1 MWRAS
6 LHAVRD
12 QGAED
17 AARKE
22 ELTSHLAGSDGGRR
36 ICCCSLLLEDLSSLP
51 VLQACISS
59 ALFLSL
65 SFLFPSPLRF
75 VPLLAAPPIKGK
87 RKQSEEG
94 DPLDPSVS
102 PQPDGEQSRSQS
114 PIHLEDSPEAGGERE
129 EDQER
134 EEEQA
139 FLVSLYKF
147 MKERHTP
154 IERVPHLGFK
164 QINLWKIYKAV
175 EKLGAYEMVT
185 GRRLWKNVYD
195 ELGGSPGSTS
205 AATCTRRHYER
216 LVLPYVRH
224 LKGEDDKPLPPSKP
238 RKQYKM
244 AKEPRGDDGTT
255 EKPKKAKEEKRLDQM
270 VPGKMKTDAAPDLAR
285 LPNQEAPREGPE
297 QPGPAL
303 GPSPPFGGASGCPEA
318 YKRLLS
324 SFYCKGTHGI
334 MSPLAKKKLL
344 AQVSKAEALQCQE
357 EGCRHGV
364 GSPNGDP
371 QASPAILLSESPQSP
386 GKPAENSRHRL
397 TPPEGLQAPGG
408 SLREEAQ
415 VGPRLPA
422 PIFTGCFHAYPTE
435 VLKPVSQHPRD
446 FFPNFKDGVLL
457 GPPGKEEGLAVKEP
471 QLVWGGDANRPSAF
485 HKGSSRKG
493 SPYPKP
499 KACWVSPMAKAPAE
513 SPVPLSTFPSSPGL
527 GTKRSLEEE
536 GFAHGGKK
544 LRAVSPFLKEVD
556 AKECGAKSMG
566 SGVAVSCLL
575 GPALGPALPEAYRG
589 TMLRCPLNFAGTPD
603 HLKGQATLPF
613 SPLVIP
619 AFPAHFLATTGPSP
633 MATGLMHFP
642 PSSFDSA
649 LRHRLCPASSAWHVP
664 PATTYAAP
672 HFFHLNTKL

>member
-1 MWRAS
+1 M
-6 LHAVRD
+6 
-12 QGAED
+12 
-17 AARKE
+17 
-22 ELTSHLAGSDGGRR
+22 
-36 ICCCSLLLEDLSSLP
+36 
-51 VLQACISS
+51 
-59 ALFLSL
+59 
-65 SFLFPSPLRF
+65 
-75 VPLLAAPPIKGK
+75 APPIKGK

-94 DPLDPSVS
+94 DPLHPPVS

-114 PIHLEDSPEAGGERE
+114 PVQLEDSPEAGRERE
-129 EDQER
+129 EAQER

-175 EKLGAYEMVT
+175 EKLGAYELVT

-244 AKEPRGDDGTT
+244 AKEPRGDDRAT
-255 EKPKKAKEEKRLDQM
+255 ERPKKAKEEKQVDQM
-270 VPGKMKTDAAPDLAR
+270 MPRKTKTDTPDLAR
-285 LPNQEAPREGPE
+285 LPSQESSRDSTE
-297 QPGPAL
+297 QPGQAP
-303 GPSPPFGGASGCPEA
+303 GPSLPSVGASGCPEA
-318 YKRLLS
+318 YRRLLS
-324 SFYCKGTHGI
+324 NFYCKGTHGI

-344 AQVSKAEALQCQE
+344 AQVSKVEALQCQE
-357 EGCRHGV
+357 EGCHHGA
-364 GSPNGDP
+364 GGPNREP
-371 QASPAILLSESPQSP
+371 PVSPAVQPLESPRSP
-386 GKPAENSRHRL
+386 GGLAENSRHQL
-397 TPPEGLQAPGG
+397 TPQEGTQAPGG
-408 SLREEAQ
+408 SLGEEAQ
-415 VGPRLPA
+415 AGPRPSA

-446 FFPNFKDGVLL
+446 FFPSLKDGVLL
-457 GPPGKEEGLAVKEP
+457 GPLGKEEGLPAKEP
-471 QLVWGGDANRPSAF
+471 QLVWGGDADRPSAF
-485 HKGSSRKG
+485 HKGGSQKG
-493 SPYPKP
+493 SLYPKP
-499 KACWVSPMAKAPAE
+499 KACWVSPMAKVPAE
-513 SPVPLSTFPSSPGL
+513 SPVPLPTFTSSPGL
-527 GTKRSLEEE
+527 GNKRSLEEE
-536 GFAHGGKK
+536 GLAHGGKK

-556 AKECGAKSMG
+556 AKECGAKSLG
-566 SGVAVSCLL
+566 PGLAVSCLL

-603 HLKGQATLPF
+603 PLKGQATLPF

-619 AFPAHFLATTGPSP
+619 AFPAHLLATTAPSP
-633 MATGLMHFP
+633 MAAGLMHFP
-642 PSSFDSA
+642 PASFDSA
-649 LRHRLCPASSAWHVP
+649 LRHRLCPASSPWHVP

-672 HFFHLNTKL
+672 HFSFHLNTKL

>member
-1 MWRAS
+1 M
-6 LHAVRD
+6 
-12 QGAED
+12 
-17 AARKE
+17 
-22 ELTSHLAGSDGGRR
+22 
-36 ICCCSLLLEDLSSLP
+36 
-51 VLQACISS
+51 
-59 ALFLSL
+59 
-65 SFLFPSPLRF
+65 
-75 VPLLAAPPIKGK
+75 AAPFKIPWG
-87 RKQSEEG
+87 SEEG

-102 PQPDGEQSRSQS
+102 PQRDGEQSRSQS

-175 EKLGAYEMVT
+175 EKLGAYEMV
-185 GRRLWKNVYD
+185 
-195 ELGGSPGSTS
+195 
-205 AATCTRRHYER
+205 RRHLWVLAMLHLPGWPPGGHAVLLLR

-244 AKEPRGDDGTT
+244 AKEPRGDDGAP

-270 VPGKMKTDAAPDLAR
+270 MPGKTKTNAAMDLAQ
-285 LPNQEAPREGPE
+285 LPSQEPPRDGTE

-303 GPSPPFGGASGCPEA
+303 GTSLPFVGASSCPEA

-357 EGCRHGV
+357 EGCRHG
-364 GSPNGDP
+364 
-371 QASPAILLSESPQSP
+371 ASPAVHLSESPQSP

-397 TPPEGLQAPGG
+397 TPQEGLQAPGG
-408 SLREEAQ
+408 SLREEALA
-415 VGPRLPA
+415 GPRLPA

-446 FFPNFKDGVLL
+446 FFPSLKDGALL
-457 GPPGKEEGLAVKEP
+457 GPPGKEEGLLVKEP

-493 SPYPKP
+493 STYPKP
-499 KACWVSPMAKAPAE
+499 KACWVSPMAKVSAE
-513 SPVPLSTFPSSPGL
+513 SPAPPPTFPSIPGL
-527 GTKRSLEEE
+527 SNKRSLEEE

-556 AKECGAKSMG
+556 AKECGAKSVG
-566 SGVAVSCLL
+566 SGLAVSCLL
-575 GPALGPALPEAYRG
+575 GPALGPTLPEAYRG
-589 TMLRCPLNFAGTPD
+589 TMLRCPLNFASTPD

-619 AFPAHFLATTGPSP
+619 TFPAHFLATTAPSP

-642 PSSFDSA
+642 PASFDSA